1 MMGRLSHDQEQFFYS
16 FRLDEAVP
24 EDHAVREI
32 AAVLDLSWAHSELA
46 SYYPEIGRPSIDPVL
61 MIRMLIV
68 GYVFGI
74 RSERGLCRE
83 GQVNL
88 AYRWF
93 CGLSIEDKVPDH
105 SAFSRA
111 RNERFGN
118 SNVFRCVFE
127 RIVGT
132 CIAAGLVGGEGFA
145 VDASLIQ
152 ADANKQRSIAGQD
165 WRRKR
170 APARSSRAV
179 KEHLAPL
186 DDTAWGA
193 ASDVIPKFISPS
205 DPATQWTGAPEA
217 PGIFA

>member
-46 SYYPEIGRPSIDPVL
+46 PYYPEIGRPSIDPVL

-74 RSERGLCRE
+74 RSERALCRE
-83 GQVNL
+83 VQVNL

-111 RNERFGN
+111 RNERFGD

-152 ADANKQRSIAGQD
+152 ADANKHRSILGAELRSIWRRSTRRPTARQVTSRQSSSHHPILPRNGLERCATQRSSHTPTTI
-165 WRRKR
+165 
-170 APARSSRAV
+170 SS
-179 KEHLAPL
+179 
-186 DDTAWGA
+186 T
-193 ASDVIPKFISPS
+193 
-205 DPATQWTGAPEA
+205 
-217 PGIFA
+217 